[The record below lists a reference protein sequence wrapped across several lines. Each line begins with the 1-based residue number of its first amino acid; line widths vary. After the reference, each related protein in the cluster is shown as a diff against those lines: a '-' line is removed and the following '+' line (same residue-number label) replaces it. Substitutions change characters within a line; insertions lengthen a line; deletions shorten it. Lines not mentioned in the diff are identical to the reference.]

1 MNKAAMQNDIEVM
14 KQKAKQG
21 LEKGRAG
28 AETALRSLNDG
39 VKSFTEGFNATKMTP
54 FSGGRKKK
62 KRKNLKKKSKSKKK
76 TKRRKKK
83 SKKKSKSKKKNKKT

>member
-28 AETALRSLNDG
+28 AETALRSLNNG
-39 VKSFTEGFNATKMTP
+39 VKSFTEGFNSTKMIP

-62 KRKNLKKKSKSKKK
+62 ETKKYQK
-76 TKRRKKK
+76 
-83 SKKKSKSKKKNKKT
+83 

>member
-1 MNKAAMQNDIEVM
+1 MNIAAIQNDIEVM

-21 LEKGRAG
+21 IEKGSAS
-28 AETALRSLNDG
+28 AASALGSLNDG
-39 VKSFTEGFNATKMTP
+39 VKSFTEGFNSTKMTP

-76 TKRRKKK
+76 TKRHKKRQTKRK
-83 SKKKSKSKKKNKKT
+83 T